1 MPELIT
7 IRTVKNQLSLL
18 ANKAAEEAY
27 KSLFNQI
34 IKRSE
39 TPQEYRARVLKNGER
54 EDRFTPEVL
63 HDKIREIC
71 QAKKKGGEG
80 YVVFN

>member
-27 KSLFNQI
+27 KSLFKQI